1 MIIKRHL
8 GSVAFSEKLGRQM
21 RFITGPR
28 QAGKTTIAKQQLAH
42 AGSGFYYSWDDK
54 EVRARY
60 RAGGDFV
67 AEDLLKA
74 GRVGARGAWV
84 CFDEI
89 HKMPR
94 WKNILKDYFDTHE
107 GKVKFIVTGSARL
120 DMFRSA
126 GDSLSGRYFLFNLNP
141 LTLAEVSGSP
151 FSGILPDADAL
162 TYLEKI
168 AARAGAPKAEFA
180 GLLEYGGF
188 PEPFL
193 KASGVFHKKWTETY
207 LEQIVD
213 QDLRD
218 LTRIQQLESVKRLL
232 LLMPSKIGSP
242 LSISSIREDLEV
254 NFLTARNYIDH
265 LCKTCVLFK
274 LPPYSPKMRGLVKK
288 EQKIY
293 FYDWTLAGE
302 EGAKF
307 ENYAAVELKARVDL
321 WNDSLD
327 DRYALYFVRSRD
339 GLETD
344 FLITKNNAP
353 WLLCE
358 AKLSVRGVA
367 SHHHRHSSMLG
378 DVPFAQVVL
387 KDGILKVDERKFFTI
402 SASKFFA

>member
-1 MIIKRHL
+1 MTIKRHL
-8 GSVAFSEKLGRQM
+8 NHIAFAEKLGRQM

-42 AGSGFYYSWDDK
+42 AGGGLYYNWDNK

-60 RAGGDFV
+60 REGGDLI
-67 AEDLLKA
+67 AADLLKS
-74 GRVGARGAWV
+74 GRRAAWA

-94 WKNILKDYFDTHE
+94 WKNILKDYFDAHE

-141 LTLAEVSGSP
+141 LTLAEVSGAP
-151 FSGILPDADAL
+151 FSAILPGKDAL
-162 TYLEKI
+162 AYLRTA
-168 AARAGAPKAEFA
+168 AARAVSPKAELA
-180 GLLEYGGF
+180 GLLKFGGF

-193 KASGVFHKKWTETY
+193 KASGIFHKKWTETY
-207 LEQIVD
+207 LEQVVD

-242 LSISSIREDLEV
+242 LSINSLREDLEV
-254 NFLTARNYIDH
+254 NYLTARNYIDH

-274 LPPYSPKMRGLVKK
+274 VPPYSRKISSLVKK
-288 EQKIY
+288 EQKVY
-293 FYDWTLAGE
+293 FYDWTLAGD

-307 ENYAAVELKARVDL
+307 ENYAAAELKARVDL
-321 WNDSLD
+321 WNDSQD
-327 DRYALYFVRSRD
+327 DRYALHFVRSRD

-344 FLITKNNAP
+344 FLITRNGAP

-358 AKLSVRGVA
+358 AKLSAQGVA

-378 DVPFAQVVL
+378 GIPFAQVVL
-387 KDGILKVDERKFFTI
+387 KEDVLKVEGGKFFTI
-402 SASKFFA
+402 SASKLFA

>member
-1 MIIKRHL
+1 MTIKRHL
-8 GSVAFSEKLGRQM
+8 TGIAFSEKLGRQM

-28 QAGKTTIAKQQLAH
+28 QAGKTTIAKQQLNH
-42 AGSGFYYSWDDK
+42 AGTGLYYNWDNK
-54 EVRARY
+54 EMRSRY

-67 AEDLLKA
+67 AADLLKA
-74 GRVGARGAWV
+74 GRNGAWV

-89 HKMPR
+89 HKMPC
-94 WKNILKDYFDTHE
+94 WKNILKDYFDAHE

-141 LTLAEVSGSP
+141 LTLAEASGAP
-151 FSGILPDADAL
+151 FAGILPEADAL
-162 TYLEKI
+162 AYLEKT
-168 AARAGAPKAEFA
+168 AARGSAPKKELA
-180 GLLEYGGF
+180 GLLKYGGF
-188 PEPFL
+188 PEPYL

-232 LLMPSKIGSP
+232 LIMPSKIGSP
-242 LSISSIREDLEV
+242 LSINSIREDLEV

-274 LPPYSPKMRGLVKK
+274 LFPYSTKGRGLVKK
-288 EQKIY
+288 EQKVY

-302 EGAKF
+302 EGARF
-307 ENYAAVELKARVDL
+307 ENYVAAELKARVDL
-321 WNDSLD
+321 WNDSQD
-327 DRYALYFVRSRD
+327 DRYALHFVRSRD

-344 FLITKNNAP
+344 FLVSKNNVP

-358 AKLSVRGVA
+358 AKLSAQRVA
-367 SHHHRHSSMLG
+367 SHHHRHSLMLG
-378 DVPFAQVVL
+378 GVPFAQVVL
-387 KDGILKVDERKFFTI
+387 KDDILKVEDGKFFTI
-402 SASKFFA
+402 SASRFFA